1 MYAGIIN
8 DLQIIWFSNI
18 LTWSIPDEDY
28 SRTLSLISKV
38 FFTLEVMYMY
48 IVCICHVL
56 YVYFLQLFVPMG
68 SVIMEVCALQVQLME
83 LLASEF
89 CNDLI

>member
-1 MYAGIIN
+1 VYAGIIN

-18 LTWSIPDEDY
+18 LTWSIPDEGY
-28 SRTLSLISKV
+28 SRTLNLISKGF
-38 FFTLEVMYMY
+38 FFTLEVMY

-68 SVIMEVCALQVQLME
+68 SVLMEVCALQVQLME

>member
-1 MYAGIIN
+1 VYAGIIN

-18 LTWSIPDEDY
+18 LTWSIPDEGY
-28 SRTLSLISKV
+28 SRTLNLISKVV
-38 FFTLEVMYMY
+38 FFTLEVMY

-68 SVIMEVCALQVQLME
+68 SVLMEVCALQVQLME